1 MLSIRGL
8 DVAYG
13 QSQVL
18 WGVDLEVRA
27 GELVCLMGRNGVGK
41 TTLLKT
47 TIGLLPARGGRVTFD
62 GADVTTWSP
71 DRRARAGI
79 GYVPQGREIFP
90 HLSVEE
96 NLRMALLGCGRAAS
110 LDEPL
115 ALFPALK
122 PLLARKGGV
131 LSGGEQQM
139 LAIGRALLTRPKLLM
154 LDEPTEGIQPSIILE
169 IEEALRR
176 IKAELKLA
184 VLLVEQ
190 YLDFAERLADK
201 YVIMAKG
208 AVVAAGATRDLRPEM
223 VRQQSDA
230 YSGGATMHLTPR
242 EQEKLLVFTAAE
254 VARRRRGRGLKL
266 NYPEALALIT
276 AEILEGIRDG
286 RSVSDLMAAGLDIL
300 GRDDVMEG
308 VPEMLEEVQVE
319 GTFPD
324 GTKLVTIHHPI
335 R

>member
-1 MLSIRGL
+1 MLSISAL

-62 GADVTTWSP
+62 GSDITTWGP

-110 LDEPL
+110 LDEAL

-176 IKAELKLA
+176 IKTELKLA

-208 AVVAAGATRDLRPEM
+208 AVVASGATRDLRPEM
-223 VRQQSDA
+223 VRQ
-230 YSGGATMHLTPR
+230 HLA
-242 EQEKLLVFTAAE
+242 V
-254 VARRRRGRGLKL
+254 
-266 NYPEALALIT
+266 
-276 AEILEGIRDG
+276 
-286 RSVSDLMAAGLDIL
+286 
-300 GRDDVMEG
+300 
-308 VPEMLEEVQVE
+308 
-319 GTFPD
+319 
-324 GTKLVTIHHPI
+324 
-335 R
+335 

>member
-1 MLSIRGL
+1 MLSVSRL

-18 WGVDLEVRA
+18 WNVDLDVRA

-47 TIGLLPARGGRVTFD
+47 AMGLLPARRGRVSFD
-62 GADVTTWSP
+62 GTEITGWSP

-90 HLSVEE
+90 RLTVEE
-96 NLRMALLGCGRAAS
+96 NLRMALLGTGRATA

-115 ALFPALK
+115 ELFPALA
-122 PLLARKGGV
+122 PLLRRQGGV

-139 LAIGRALLTRPKLLM
+139 LAIGRALLTKPKLLM

-176 IKAELKLA
+176 IKRELGLA
-184 VLLVEQ
+184 ILLVEQ

-208 AVVAAGATRDLRPEM
+208 AVVASGAARDLRVET
-223 VRQQSDA
+223 VRR
-230 YSGGATMHLTPR
+230 HLA
-242 EQEKLLVFTAAE
+242 V
-254 VARRRRGRGLKL
+254 
-266 NYPEALALIT
+266 
-276 AEILEGIRDG
+276 
-286 RSVSDLMAAGLDIL
+286 
-300 GRDDVMEG
+300 
-308 VPEMLEEVQVE
+308 
-319 GTFPD
+319 
-324 GTKLVTIHHPI
+324 
-335 R
+335 